1 MDWNSVRVLASLVS
15 CVVTVNIN
23 ESVVR
28 IYDCY
33 VLAKNCCT
41 ASMHYKDNQ
50 KRILY
55 IEGSISGNIIPTLQ
69 YKILNCASLE

>member
-1 MDWNSVRVLASLVS
+1 MDWNSIRVLASLVS

-41 ASMHYKDNQ
+41 AFMHHKDNQ
-50 KRILY
+50 QGILY
-55 IEGSISGNIIPTLQ
+55 IEVYFRQYHTNIAVQDT
-69 YKILNCASLE
+69 